1 MTTTSST
8 SSTSSSS
15 TSAAGATQT
24 ATQQLLSSLNAG
36 SGIDFNT
43 LATNLAAASFATRI
57 DTLNTKSD
65 KLDKQISAASAI
77 KSAVSNLASSLGDRV
92 RQGDLSSQP
101 QIANAAVAS
110 GKLSGTQ
117 QPSGSYSLEV
127 TKLATSQTLASPA
140 YPAATST
147 VGAGT
152 LTLRFGT
159 TTSGAFTEDANHA
172 SVDITIPAGATLND
186 VASAI
191 NAKGAG
197 VTAYVANTTDG
208 AKLVL
213 KGTLGA
219 ANSFVLDATED
230 PANPGLSN
238 LAWNPAAPGTDRL
251 LSSAGDAQLKVDGLA
266 ITSPSNTVTDAIPGV
281 TLTLTGT
288 NTGAPT
294 QVGFSDPSSTITTAM
309 SDLVGALNEVLT
321 ELNTDTNSQ
330 TGDLARDTAAR
341 GLKRTFSS
349 LTTAVIMP
357 NAAEG
362 EPSTLSDL
370 GVSIQRDGSYTL
382 DSTKLAAAL
391 KANPSAVAAMFTN
404 GLYGVFATINK
415 ISSDA
420 AVSSDPGTLA
430 GALASYTAQKT
441 QISDQQS
448 KLADQQANLRAQLMT
463 RFTTADSLITSSKST
478 LSFLTN
484 QIAAWNKSSA

>member
-8 SSTSSSS
+8 SSTTSS
-15 TSAAGATQT
+15 TPTAASATQT
-24 ATQQLLSSLNAG
+24 ATQQLLASLNAG

-101 QIANAAVAS
+101 QIANASVAS
-110 GKLSGTQ
+110 GKPSGTQ
-117 QPSGSYSLEV
+117 QPSGTYSLEV
-127 TKLATSQTLASPA
+127 SALATSQTLASPA
-140 YPAATST
+140 YAAATST

-159 TTSGAFTEDANHA
+159 TANGVFTEDTNHA
-172 SVDITIPAGATLND
+172 AVPVTIPAGATLSD
-186 VASAI
+186 VAAAI
-191 NAKGAG
+191 NATGSG
-197 VTAYVANTTDG
+197 VTAYVSNTTDG

-213 KGTLGA
+213 KGASGA

-238 LAWNPAAPGTDRL
+238 LAWNPSAPGTGRL
-251 LSSAGDAQLKVDGLA
+251 LSSSGDAQFKIDGLS

-288 NTGAPT
+288 NAGAPT
-294 QVGFSDPSSTITTAM
+294 QVSFSDPSSTITTAM
-309 SDLVGALNEVLT
+309 SDLVGALNEVMT
-321 ELNTDTNSQ
+321 EINTDTDSQ
-330 TGDLARDTAAR
+330 TGDLSRDNATR
-341 GLKRTFSS
+341 SLKRTFSA
-349 LTTAVIMP
+349 LTTTVIMP
-357 NAAEG
+357 NAAAG

-370 GVSIQRDGSYTL
+370 GVSIQRDGTYTL

-404 GLYGVFATINK
+404 GLYGVFATINN
-415 ISSDA
+415 ISSNA
-420 AVSSDPGTLA
+420 NVSSDPGTLA
-430 GALASYTAQKT
+430 GAIASYTAQKS

-448 KLADQQANLRAQLMT
+448 KLADQQATLRAQMMT
-463 RFTTADSLITSSKST
+463 RFTTADSMITSSKST

-484 QIAAWNKSSA
+484 QIAAWNKSGG